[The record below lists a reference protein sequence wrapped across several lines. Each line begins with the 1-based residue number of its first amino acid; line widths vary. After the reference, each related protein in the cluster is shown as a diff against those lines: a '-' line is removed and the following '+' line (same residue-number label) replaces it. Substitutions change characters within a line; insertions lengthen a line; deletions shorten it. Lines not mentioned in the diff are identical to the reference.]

1 MRCIEKTIAD
11 GKAFLYCKVHALRV
25 DCVAPGTIIINFMYN
40 EYSFI
45 N

>member
-25 DCVAPGTIIINFMYN
+25 DCVAPGTIIINFIQSIFFY
-40 EYSFI
+40 
-45 N
+45 